1 MAVLPRVEKAVPFDK
16 QIFGY
21 NQMQVDYYL
30 EYLAKAY
37 QATYNEYESV
47 CERYNDL
54 LMKCKKM
61 SEGNCGSPKAK
72 PVPPNDFI
80 GNLG

>member
-1 MAVLPRVEKAVPFDK
+1 MAALPRVEKAVPFDK
-16 QIFGY
+16 QILGY

-37 QATYNEYESV
+37 QTTYSEYESV

-61 SEGNCGSPKAK
+61 CEGSHGNPKAK
-72 PVPPNDFI
+72 PVTPNDFI
-80 GNLG
+80 SNLG